1 VDKARTTDGCT
12 PLFIAAWDGHTAT
25 VAMLL
30 KSGADKSLRG
40 FRDRT
45 PLEQAQQM
53 GHAAVVAL
61 LAA

>member
-1 VDKARTTDGCT
+1 MDGHGAT
-12 PLFIAAWDGHTAT
+12 LFIAAQQGHTAT

-30 KSGADKSLRG
+30 KSGADKSIPG
-40 FRDRT
+40 YQDRT
-45 PLEQAQQM
+45 PLEQAQRK